1 MLQKTEGLAVNPSQ
15 EVIQIG
21 PHKIRFLVT
30 GDDSGGSVAVFEV
43 DVPAAERLAAPPHSH
58 DHFEETIYG
67 VAGVLTWTVDG
78 KAIDVGPGDALCMPR
93 GAVHRFDNNGAL
105 DAKMLCVISPAAIG
119 PTFFREAG
127 ELINAASGG
136 PPDPVKMMEIMRSHG
151 LTPAAPPS

>member
-21 PHKIRFLVT
+21 PHKIRFLIT

-43 DVPAAERLAAPPHSH
+43 DVPAAQRLAAPPHSH

-78 KAIDVGPGDALCMPR
+78 KAIDVGHGDALCIPR